1 MTTALRHAIAFTAA
15 LPVALLA
22 HEGGMEPAHA
32 ATAAILLPTMHAGID
47 LAVNGPD
54 LSLRCIAACAAFH
67 TATITGLGLLLASL
81 LGTL

>member
-22 HEGGMEPAHA
+22 HKSGMEPAYA
-32 ATAAILLPTMHAGID
+32 ATAAILLPAIHAGVD

-67 TATITGLGLLLASL
+67 AATITALGLLLASL

>member
-22 HEGGMEPAHA
+22 HQSGMEPAHA
-32 ATAAILLPTMHAGID
+32 ATAAILLPAVHAGVD
-47 LAVNGPD
+47 LVVSGPD
-54 LSLRCIAACAAFH
+54 LGLQAIGGWTAFH
-67 TATITGLGLLLASL
+67 AATITALGLFLTSL

>member
-22 HEGGMEPAHA
+22 HKSGMEPAHA
-32 ATAAILLPTMHAGID
+32 ATAAILLPAIHASVD

-54 LSLRCIAACAAFH
+54 LSLRCIAGCAAFH
-67 TATITGLGLLLASL
+67 AATITALGLFLVSL

>member
-32 ATAAILLPTMHAGID
+32 ATAAILLPAMHAGVD

-54 LSLRCIAACAAFH
+54 PSLRCIAGCAAFH
-67 TATITGLGLLLASL
+67 AATIATLGLFLTSL
-81 LGTL
+81 LTTL